1 MGKVLH
7 LSWLAVRWGLLAILI
22 PFEPLVRLL
31 LAGAALLVAFAASF
45 LALVLPFS
53 KFPLWGMLATAAGCV
68 VLLILYQALLR
79 ALA

>member
-1 MGKVLH
+1 MGKVLN
-7 LSWLAVRWGLLAILI
+7 LTWSAVRWGLLAVLI

-31 LAGAALLVAFAASF
+31 LAGAALLIAFAASF

-53 KFPLWGMLATAAGCV
+53 RFPLFGMLATAGGCV
-68 VLLILYQALLR
+68 VLLALYHALLR